1 MAPTRHLIVG
11 AGTVGSTTAAL
22 LAERGE
28 HVLLVSRSGSGP
40 ELPGVE
46 RVAADASDA
55 DGLAM
60 LAEGAAAV
68 YNCAN
73 PDYTRWPTDW
83 PPIAHALIVAA
94 ERSGAVL
101 ATVSN
106 LYAYGPVVGPIT
118 EQTPLGATGE
128 KLSVRK
134 QMWLDVLAAH
144 EAGRIRAT
152 EVRGSDYILANDQ
165 SAMGDR
171 MLSKL
176 VAGKNIQVIGA
187 TDEPHTWTSTQD
199 VARLLVTVAA
209 DERAWGKAWHV
220 PSNEPRTQRQV
231 VLDYA
236 RLGGIKEPK
245 VSSTPAVMLKAVGLF
260 MPVVRELK
268 ATAYQ
273 WDRPFVMDS
282 SAAQETFGLH
292 PEDWDGLLS
301 RTLSDYRS
309 AASLAA

>member
-1 MAPTRHLIVG
+1 MAQTHHLIVG
-11 AGTVGSTTAAL
+11 AGTVGSATATL

-28 HVLLVSRSGSGP
+28 GVVLVSRSGSGP
-40 ELPGVE
+40 TIPGVR
-46 RVAADASDA
+46 RVAANAADAGS
-55 DGLAM
+55 LAQ
-60 LAEGAAAV
+60 LAQGAVAV

-73 PDYTRWPTDW
+73 PSYTRWPTDW
-83 PPIAHALIVAA
+83 PPLADALIRAA
-94 ERSGAVL
+94 ESSGAVL

-106 LYAYGPVVGPIT
+106 LYVYGPVEGPIT
-118 EQTPLGATGE
+118 ERTPLHASGP

-134 QMWLDVLAAH
+134 KMWLDTLAAH
-144 EAGRIRAT
+144 EAGRIRMT

-171 MLSKL
+171 MLSRL
-176 VAGKNIQVIGA
+176 VAGKQVRVIGA
-187 TDEPHTWTSTQD
+187 TDQPHTWTSTDD
-199 VARLLVTVAA
+199 VARLLVTAAA
-209 DERAWGKAWHV
+209 DERAWGRAWHV

-236 RLGGIKEPK
+236 RLGGLPQPS
-245 VSSTPAVMLKAVGLF
+245 VGSMSPALLQAAGLF

-282 SAAQETFGLH
+282 TAARETFGLE
-292 PEDWDGLLS
+292 PEDWDGLLA
-301 RTLSDYRS
+301 RTLAQFRTP
-309 AASLAA
+309 LAA